1 MIEEVLLS
9 VGAVP
14 SICGSFELF
23 NTAFLSAFSSCP
35 LFDRQD
41 VPGHHGVFLFWFL
54 CRISL
59 SYWIMVFDV
68 EPGSWR

>member
-35 LFDRQD
+35 LFDPQD
-41 VPGHHGVFLFWFL
+41 VPGHHGVFFILV
-54 CRISL
+54 SL
-59 SYWIMVFDV
+59 SNFAVVLDHGI
-68 EPGSWR
+68 